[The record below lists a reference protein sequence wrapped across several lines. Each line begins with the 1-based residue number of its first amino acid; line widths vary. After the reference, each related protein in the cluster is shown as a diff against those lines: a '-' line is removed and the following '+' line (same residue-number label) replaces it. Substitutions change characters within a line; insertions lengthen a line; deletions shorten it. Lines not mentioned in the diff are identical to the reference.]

1 MRSQRTYGRA
11 PGCGGTLLL
20 FLAAL
25 AGRRPLPRV
34 VRKAAMCNPGAQQ
47 DARQRLGS
55 LNGCAAMPNGS
66 LLLRA
71 DSDAARADLQHL
83 RSLRRPRAGRR
94 RRATVAAPRT
104 DHPAGGFTRA
114 PRKRPRDEESAA
126 STPAK
131 RARNE
136 TDAPA
141 GDAKVVTPDKELAA
155 AELAAAE
162 QALLARDAVAAPDAP
177 PKPNGGA
184 VDRTVAPVPV
194 KEEELAPAP
203 APAPAPAS
211 PSSGKASSSTWVASC
226 GDSRLNTAAGWSQ
239 PIRCA
244 VHGVCA
250 MANHALEDYE
260 AAVAVRLS
268 VSARV

>member
-1 MRSQRTYGRA
+1 M
-11 PGCGGTLLL
+11 

-25 AGRRPLPRV
+25 AGRRTLPRV
-34 VRKAAMCNPGAQQ
+34 VQHTAMCNPAQQ

-71 DSDAARADLQHL
+71 GSDAARADLQYL
-83 RSLRRPRAGRR
+83 KSQRRPRAGRR
-94 RRATVAAPRT
+94 RRATVGAPKT

-114 PRKRPRDEESAA
+114 RRKRARDEEGAA

-141 GDAKVVTPDKELAA
+141 GDAKVVTPDHAPAA
-155 AELAAAE
+155 A
-162 QALLARDAVAAPDAP
+162 DAP

-184 VDRTVAPVPV
+184 VDLAAPPVPV

-211 PSSGKASSSTWVASC
+211 PSSEKAPSRTWVASC
-226 GDSRLNTAAGWSQ
+226 GDPTLNRAAGWSQ
-239 PIRCA
+239 PRRCA
-244 VHGVCA
+244 VHSVCA
-250 MANHALEDYE
+250 MANHALKDYE

-268 VSARV
+268 VSGRAREKN

>member
-1 MRSQRTYGRA
+1 M
-11 PGCGGTLLL
+11 
-20 FLAAL
+20 FLTAL

-55 LNGCAAMPNGS
+55 LNGCSVMTNGS

-71 DSDAARADLQHL
+71 GSDAARADLQHL
-83 RSLRRPRAGRR
+83 RSLRRPRGRRR

-114 PRKRPRDEESAA
+114 RRKRARDEEVAA

-131 RARNE
+131 RARNG

-141 GDAKVVTPDKELAA
+141 GDAKVVTPDHAPAA
-155 AELAAAE
+155 AEE
-162 QALLARDAVAAPDAP
+162 KPSVARGAVAAADAP

-268 VSARV
+268 VSGRAREKN

>member
-1 MRSQRTYGRA
+1 M
-11 PGCGGTLLL
+11 

-34 VRKAAMCNPGAQQ
+34 VRHAAMSNPGAQQ

-55 LNGCAAMPNGS
+55 LNGCSVMPNGS

-71 DSDAARADLQHL
+71 GSDAARADLQYL
-83 RSLRRPRAGRR
+83 KSQRRPRAGRR
-94 RRATVAAPRT
+94 RRATVGAPKT

-114 PRKRPRDEESAA
+114 RRKRARDEEGAA

-141 GDAKVVTPDKELAA
+141 GDAKVVTPDHAPAA
-155 AELAAAE
+155 AVEKPS
-162 QALLARDAVAAPDAP
+162 LARDAVAAADAP

-184 VDRTVAPVPV
+184 VDLAAPPVPV

-211 PSSGKASSSTWVASC
+211 PSSEKAPSRTWVASC
-226 GDSRLNTAAGWSQ
+226 GDPTLNRAAGWSQ
-239 PIRCA
+239 PRRCA
-244 VHGVCA
+244 VHSVCA
-250 MANHALEDYE
+250 MANHALKDYE

-268 VSARV
+268 VSGRARKKN

>member
-1 MRSQRTYGRA
+1 M
-11 PGCGGTLLL
+11 L
-20 FLAAL
+20 
-25 AGRRPLPRV
+25 
-34 VRKAAMCNPGAQQ
+34 RKLDGISVM
-47 DARQRLGS
+47 S
-55 LNGCAAMPNGS
+55 NGS

-83 RSLRRPRAGRR
+83 KSLRRPRAGRR

-114 PRKRPRDEESAA
+114 RRKRARDEEVAA

-141 GDAKVVTPDKELAA
+141 GDAKVVTPDHAPAA
-155 AELAAAE
+155 AEE
-162 QALLARDAVAAPDAP
+162 KPSLARGAVAAADAP

-184 VDRTVAPVPV
+184 VDLTVASVPV
-194 KEEELAPAP
+194 KKEELAPAP

-211 PSSGKASSSTWVASC
+211 PSSEKASSSTWAASC
-226 GDSRLNTAAGWSQ
+226 GDPRLNRVAGRSQ
-239 PIRCA
+239 PKRCA
-244 VHGVCA
+244 VHAVCA
-250 MANHALEDYE
+250 MANHAEEGYE

-268 VSARV
+268 VSGRAREKTNDDAPPPRRAVYCRCRKSGPSSRAVGG